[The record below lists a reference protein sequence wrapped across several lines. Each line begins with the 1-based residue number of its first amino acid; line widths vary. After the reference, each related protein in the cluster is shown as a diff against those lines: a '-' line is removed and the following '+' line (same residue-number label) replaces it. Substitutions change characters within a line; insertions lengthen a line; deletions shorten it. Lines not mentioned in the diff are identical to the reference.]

1 MSAAG
6 ARRGALERIN
16 ALCVIGACLPII
28 GATVDQF
35 VGPVLPCPLC
45 LLQRM
50 AFLGIGIGAALNL
63 KFGIRPSH
71 YAICLLSAIAGAAM
85 GIRQDLL
92 HVLPGDPGYGGP
104 VLGFHLYTWTV
115 ILCAFTVVG
124 TAVLMLFDAPRPS
137 PPGPRRLDGLE
148 RAAVGLLAVVA
159 ISNVL
164 LAFAMCGFAPCP
176 DDPQG
181 YWLFGG
187 G

>member
-1 MSAAG
+1 
-6 ARRGALERIN
+6 
-16 ALCVIGACLPII
+16 
-28 GATVDQF
+28 
-35 VGPVLPCPLC
+35 
-45 LLQRM
+45 
-50 AFLGIGIGAALNL
+50 
-63 KFGIRPSH
+63 
-71 YAICLLSAIAGAAM
+71 
-85 GIRQDLL
+85 
-92 HVLPGDPGYGGP
+92 VLPGDPGYGGP